1 MGGYF
6 EQLKR
11 SRSNMDSLQ
20 SLKIR
25 AMREKRFIVQRVIL
39 ADDTIAAVQAGPRG
53 GHKILA
59 RMT

>member
-1 MGGYF
+1 MSGYF
-6 EQLKR
+6 EQLKH

-39 ADDTIAAVQAGPRG
+39 ADDTIATVQAGPRG

-59 RMT
+59 RM